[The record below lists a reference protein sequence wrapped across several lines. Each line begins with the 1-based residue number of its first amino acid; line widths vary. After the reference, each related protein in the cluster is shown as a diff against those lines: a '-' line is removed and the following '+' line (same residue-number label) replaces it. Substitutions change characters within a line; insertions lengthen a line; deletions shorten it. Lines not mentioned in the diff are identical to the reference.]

1 MVSKVSTYCDVCYH
15 EVDSHSQGIHIIYE
29 QTNNHPKK
37 YGTYVTQEIKIGH
50 CCATC
55 QKNIEAEFAKFLAK
69 RIPNH
74 LAFKYSPNYL

>member
-1 MVSKVSTYCDVCYH
+1 MVSKVSICCDVCDR
-15 EVDSHSQGIHIIYE
+15 ETSNTRPGIHILFE
-29 QTNNHPKK
+29 QTNNDPRRNS
-37 YGTYVTQEIKIGH
+37 GYVTQEVRIGV
-50 CCATC
+50 CCDTC